1 MFISPLAQKPR
12 SAAAP
17 CSELTLERLE
27 LERLLDVEISEPQ
40 ALDGETRNQIL
51 RSLIY
56 RLQRLGYVRRL
67 KKRLSAGPHRTLS
80 LPGGSL
86 KSLRN
91 CY

>member
-27 LERLLDVEISEPQ
+27 LERLLEAEIAEPQ
-40 ALDGETRNQIL
+40 AALDNETREQIL

-67 KKRLSAGPHRTLS
+67 KKAS
-80 LPGGSL
+80 
-86 KSLRN
+86 
-91 CY
+91 